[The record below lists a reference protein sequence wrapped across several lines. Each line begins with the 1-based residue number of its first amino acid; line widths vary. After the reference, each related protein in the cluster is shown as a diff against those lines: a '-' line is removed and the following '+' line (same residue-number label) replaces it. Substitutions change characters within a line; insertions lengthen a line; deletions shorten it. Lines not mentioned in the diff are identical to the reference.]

1 MDVSELMT
9 IGLTALL
16 FGGIFWF
23 VSRLSQRRAATMVEV
38 GMANTE
44 AVRQNTAALREL
56 IAKLDQVKGP

>member
-23 VSRLSQRRAATMVEV
+23 ISRLSQRRAAKMVEV

-56 IAKLDQVKGP
+56 IAKLDQGR